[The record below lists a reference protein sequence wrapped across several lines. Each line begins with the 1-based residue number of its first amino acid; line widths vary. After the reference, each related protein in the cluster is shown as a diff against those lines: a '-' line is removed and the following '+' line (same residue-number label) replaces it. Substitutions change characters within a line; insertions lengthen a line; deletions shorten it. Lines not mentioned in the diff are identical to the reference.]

1 VATKTALAI
10 VPKDQ
15 ASAAPVKPVKSGPQR
30 FASVARAIQELQ
42 PALPVYALYPKRI
55 TRAVKSFMTGFPG
68 ETLYAVKANPAPPL
82 LDLIYKAGLRSF
94 DTASL
99 EEVKLIA
106 ERYKDAACH
115 FMAPIRIRGTAG
127 EAYRKY
133 GVRSFVIDD
142 ERELR
147 RIDEETGITLPSER
161 KNIVIFVRLA
171 TPVDGVFLELS
182 SKFGVDSLAGAE
194 LLKKVVAAGFTPA
207 LTFHVGSLCIRPT
220 AYRQAL
226 EICRDAVELS
236 GVELAAFD
244 VGGGFPAPYPGVPSP
259 PMTEYF
265 KAIRDAR
272 KALKLSK
279 TAKLYCEPGRAL
291 CAEGM
296 SVITQVIRRR
306 DDTLYIND
314 GVYGSFD
321 EMTLPDWNIDYPRR
335 VFMRTG
341 AGKVVSVGGPR
352 RPYRIYGP
360 TCDTLDKMPRPI
372 LLPHTLGDED
382 WIEFGMVGAYSAA
395 LRTAF
400 NGFYPDQWVEVL
412 EA

>member
-1 VATKTALAI
+1 MATKTALA
-10 VPKDQ
+10 VAPAAQ
-15 ASAAPVKPVKSGPQR
+15 AAAAVAKPLKTTPQR
-30 FASVARAIQELQ
+30 YASVARAIQELQ
-42 PALPVYALYPKRI
+42 PSLPVYALYPKRI
-55 TRAVKSFMTGFPG
+55 TKAVKTFMTGFPG
-68 ETLYAVKANPAPPL
+68 ETLYAVKANPAPPM
-82 LDLIYKAGLRSF
+82 LDLIYKAGLRHF

-99 EEVKLIA
+99 QEVKIIA
-106 ERYKDAACH
+106 ERYKDAVCH

-142 ERELR
+142 ERELK

-161 KNIVIFVRLA
+161 KKLTVFVRLA
-171 TPVDGVFLELS
+171 TPVDGAFLELS
-182 SKFGVDSLAGAE
+182 SKFGVDSMAGAE
-194 LLKKVVAAGFTPA
+194 LLKKVAAAGFTPA
-207 LTFHVGSLCIRPT
+207 LTFHVGSLCIRPM

-259 PMTEYF
+259 PMKDYF
-265 KAIRDAR
+265 QAIREAR

-279 TAKLYCEPGRAL
+279 NAKLYCEPGRAL

-306 DDTLYIND
+306 DDRLYIND

-335 VFMRTG
+335 VYMRTG
-341 AGKVVSVGGPR
+341 AGKVVEVGGPR